1 MMGWSAWKIWLH
13 PKVARRVMEDL
24 ELAAQT
30 AVGAEAD
37 SSARLQEACLEIA
50 SLRSEADDA
59 RQHCDRLAE
68 TNGQLEKEKEALTRR
83 VSELSDELAAAK
95 EELLERLDVETQV
108 KEFESMLT
116 KVEQMKAGYERR
128 IERLR
133 HALASARR
141 ASGHADSPSS
151 ELMEIDMTAPGAAA
165 TDAASAPRPAPSS
178 AASDTATAASD
189 PTISD
194 TDWLMSLPD

>member
-24 ELAAQT
+24 ELTAQT
-30 AVGAEAD
+30 AAGNEAD
-37 SSARLQEACLEIA
+37 SSGRLQEACLEIA

-59 RQHCDRLAE
+59 RQRCERLAE
-68 TNGQLEKEKEALTRR
+68 SNARLEKEKEALTRR

-95 EELLERLDVETQV
+95 EDLLDRLDVETQV

-116 KVEQMKAGYERR
+116 KVEGMKAGYERR

-133 HALASARR
+133 HALASARK
-141 ASGHADSPSS
+141 ASGQVASSSS
-151 ELMEIDMTAPGAAA
+151 ELMEIDMTVPGTAT
-165 TDAASAPRPAPSS
+165 TDAASAPRPASTPRPAPSP
-178 AASDTATAASD
+178 DTTV
-189 PTISD
+189 SD

>member
-1 MMGWSAWKIWLH
+1 
-13 PKVARRVMEDL
+13 
-24 ELAAQT
+24 
-30 AVGAEAD
+30 
-37 SSARLQEACLEIA
+37 
-50 SLRSEADDA
+50 
-59 RQHCDRLAE
+59 
-68 TNGQLEKEKEALTRR
+68 
-83 VSELSDELAAAK
+83 
-95 EELLERLDVETQV
+95 
-108 KEFESMLT
+108 MLT

-189 PTISD
+189 PTTSD

>member
-1 MMGWSAWKIWLH
+1 
-13 PKVARRVMEDL
+13 MEDL

-141 ASGHADSPSS
+141 DSGHADSPSS

-178 AASDTATAASD
+178 AAATSGTAV
-189 PTISD
+189 SD

>member
-1 MMGWSAWKIWLH
+1 
-13 PKVARRVMEDL
+13 MEDL

-59 RQHCDRLAE
+59 RQRCDRLAE

-95 EELLERLDVETQV
+95 EELLERRRDAGEGIRIDAD
-108 KEFESMLT
+108 ESRAD
-116 KVEQMKAGYERR
+116 EGR
-128 IERLR
+128 I
-133 HALASARR
+133 
-141 ASGHADSPSS
+141 
-151 ELMEIDMTAPGAAA
+151 
-165 TDAASAPRPAPSS
+165 
-178 AASDTATAASD
+178 
-189 PTISD
+189 
-194 TDWLMSLPD
+194 